1 MLKLSPLAVFI
12 LFFISPS
19 LIAQSN
25 SKVILSDEIGSLQC
39 KYIKLESTHSLSN
52 YTIQIIFQ
60 SQKYIYKPEQDTIQ
74 LKTNEQVSNLINEL
88 KAGILVIDDEDKEIH
103 IENETYSIYKNKG
116 YTDNKFLIIANKDK
130 KVITPVNKYFIQQLI
145 DWLKAIDFGKLR
157 NEG

>member
-74 LKTNEQVSNLINEL
+74 LKTNDQVSNLINEL

-103 IENETYSIYKNKG
+103 IENETYLIYKNKG
-116 YTDNKFLIIANKDK
+116 YTDNKFLIIANKHK
-130 KVITPVNKYFIQQLI
+130 KVITPVNKYFIQHLI
-145 DWLKAIDFGKLR
+145 DWLKAIDFGK
-157 NEG
+157 G